1 MNCRL
6 KPKNDRVLISP
17 DKTPDKTE
25 AGIIIPESAKDR
37 PNQATVLSVGP
48 KVENIKEGERIL
60 FGKYAGTTFH
70 LDDES
75 FLLIREQDVIAE
87 VLEG

>member
-6 KPKNDRVLISP
+6 KPKNDRLLISP
-17 DKTPDKTE
+17 DVLPDKTE
-25 AGIIIPESAKDR
+25 SGIIIPESAKDR
-37 PNQATVLSVGP
+37 PNQATVLAVGP
-48 KVENIKEGERIL
+48 KVEDIKEGERIL
-60 FGKYAGTTFH
+60 FGKYAGSTFK

-75 FLLIREQDVIAE
+75 YLLIREQDVIAE